1 MTYEESL
8 EKAKTKI
15 IELTEKKIRE
25 SLKEHSFPDMFS
37 CWIRMDSDHEFG
49 FLFIKTFKEFF
60 GSNIHEKDE
69 TIIWEHGKQMA
80 HLLQAML
87 DSDINQKTMIKLAK
101 SFVSDQVGDFGN
113 WCDDVCIRMGCET
126 EEDEPV

>member
-1 MTYEESL
+1 MSYEDCL
-8 EKAKTKI
+8 EKVKTKI
-15 IELTEKKIRE
+15 VKLTEKKIKE
-25 SLKEHSFPDMFS
+25 SLEEHMFQ
-37 CWIRMDSDHEFG
+37 CWIQMNSDHEFG
-49 FLFIKTFKEFF
+49 FLFVKTFKEFF

-69 TIIWEHGKQMA
+69 TIIWQHGKQMA

-87 DSDINQKTMIKLAK
+87 DIDIGQQTMVKLAK

-113 WCDDVCIRMGCET
+113 WCDDVCIRMDCES